1 MSPDKAAAQPSPKGR
16 AAADRSSSSADR
28 IELSRFAHKDL
39 KNYPNSTGNLASQ
52 RATPW
57 APAIPEDALTGHGF
71 NTLRRACRDL
81 TGCARVGD
89 PLRNFALR
97 ELEWAAFRV
106 LGRSDVA
113 EKIAV
118 IFLDG
123 FPDGDRP

>member
-28 IELSRFAHKDL
+28 IEFSCFAHKNL
-39 KNYPNSTGNLASQ
+39 KNYQNSTGNLASQ

-57 APAIPEDALTGHGF
+57 AQAVPEDARTGRGF

-81 TGCARVGD
+81 ARRARVGD
-89 PLRNFALR
+89 PLRDCALR
-97 ELEWAAFRV
+97 GLAWAAFRA

-113 EKIAV
+113 KKIAV
-118 IFLDG
+118 IFLEG
-123 FPDGDRP
+123 FSDGDRP